1 MQVESTPGAGTTMRV
16 LLPPAEGERVVPSQP
31 RARPRVLIVDD
42 EPHLATTLRLLLE
55 DRHDVVATTQG
66 EHAVSLLLEG
76 AAVDVVL
83 CDLMMPAP
91 DGVEVFRRVTEA
103 RPELKDRFIFMTG
116 GVFNSATEEFL
127 KASQAARVQKPF
139 HAEHVE
145 ALIARVASSGS

>member
-1 MQVESTPGAGTTMRV
+1 
-16 LLPPAEGERVVPSQP
+16 
-31 RARPRVLIVDD
+31 
-42 EPHLATTLRLLLE
+42 
-55 DRHDVVATTQG
+55 
-66 EHAVSLLLEG
+66 
-76 AAVDVVL
+76 VDVVL

-116 GVFNSATEEFL
+116 GVFNSATEDFL

-145 ALIARVASSGS
+145 ALIARVAASGS